1 MNSDRAIHAFSTL
14 GDLIISNLETKSNA
28 DIIDTACQ
36 RNPWFNV
43 HACTQA
49 LSSIAHHLLNK
60 EKLMAWTEAYEFPA
74 RPMPQ
79 TVAIVMAG
87 NIPLVGWHDL
97 MCVLISGHTAQV
109 KLSSKDD
116 VLPKYLIAKLIEI
129 EPAFAPRIHLVEM
142 LRDFD
147 AVIATGSTN
156 TSRYFEYYF
165 GKFKNIL
172 RKNRV
177 SVAVLDG
184 TETEHQ
190 MYLLGKDIFSYF
202 GLGCRSVSKI
212 YVPRAGYDFVA
223 LLDAFAPFSAEVD
236 FNKYDN
242 NYTYQKSIMLINKIP
257 HLDTGF
263 LLMRE
268 DKNLAS
274 AVSVLHYEY
283 FDDNAQLNAE
293 LGAQKDAIQ
302 CIVGDVSKGIANVP
316 FGQTQSPELW
326 DYADGVDTLK
336 FLLTL

>member
-1 MNSDRAIHAFSTL
+1 MNLDRAIHAFSSL
-14 GDLIISNLETKSNA
+14 GELITSELNNKTNEGIISK
-28 DIIDTACQ
+28 ACQ
-36 RNPWFNV
+36 ENPWFNE

-74 RPMPQ
+74 RPLPQ

-109 KLSSKDD
+109 KLSSKDE
-116 VLPKYLIAKLIEI
+116 VLPKYLIEKLIEI
-129 EPAFAPRIHLVEM
+129 EPSLKENIHVVEM

-156 TSRYFEYYF
+156 TTRYFEYYF
-165 GKFKNIL
+165 GKYPHII
-172 RKNRV
+172 RKGRV
-177 SVAVLDG
+177 SVGVLAG
-184 TETEHQ
+184 TESHHQ

-212 YVPRAGYDFVA
+212 YVPRGYDFIP

-242 NYTYQKSIMLINKIP
+242 NYTYQKSIMLINKVP

-263 LLMRE
+263 LLIRE

-274 AVSVLHYEY
+274 AVSVLHYEFY
-283 FDDNAQLNAE
+283 DNDAALKSE
-293 LGAQKDAIQ
+293 LDTLKDSIQ
-302 CIVGDVSKGIANVP
+302 CIVGDVDKGIANVA
-316 FGQTQSPELW
+316 FGQSQSPELW
-326 DYADGVDTLK
+326 DYADGVDTMK
-336 FLLTL
+336 FLLSL